1 MFPMPRS
8 VIDPAPPWRRMLAG
22 GVDAAIVGGAVWLS
36 RRQSPGAHERASRWA
51 PLFGPTSELVREQ
64 IGSPGQRLLGLRT
77 VDRRTGR
84 RLELWRTL
92 VLLGASVGGRLL
104 VGRLAP
110 APLTPERQRDRDG
123 FLEELNAINQRHAD
137 DPAVREAERR
147 ALFER
152 SHSPVA
158 ATFARAA
165 GPTLAIG
172 LLNSRLRRRLS
183 PTIQVLARGSDDHSP

>member
-22 GVDAAIVGGAVWLS
+22 GVDAAIVGGAVWFS

-92 VLLGASVGGRLL
+92 VLVGVSVGG
-104 VGRLAP
+104 P
-110 APLTPERQRDRDG
+110 
-123 FLEELNAINQRHAD
+123 
-137 DPAVREAERR
+137 
-147 ALFER
+147 
-152 SHSPVA
+152 
-158 ATFARAA
+158 AA
-165 GPTLAIG
+165 GATPGA
-172 LLNSRLRRRLS
+172 S
-183 PTIQVLARGSDDHSP
+183 PADA